1 VKIGETLE
9 RIVLAYSGGLDTSI
23 AIPWLAETFGA
34 EVVTVTLDLGH
45 GSELVEIRQRALA
58 LGAVR
63 SHVIDVRDEFIRDY
77 ALPALQAGALY
88 ADRAPMTTALTRP
101 LIARK
106 LVDVA
111 RMEGASAVAHGCAA
125 PHNVTSD
132 DGLRLDAL
140 VSTLDPAAR
149 LIAPTRMWEISRDEA
164 MAFARE
170 RGIPVPASF
179 DGPYKTDANVWG
191 RSTVCSPAQDSWAEV
206 PDEVYALTRSP
217 RDCPDQPAYVEIEFE
232 AGRPIRVNRIEMSP
246 LEMIDSLETIAGLH
260 GVGRIDLM
268 ATRLTG
274 GQSREIYEAPAA
286 VVLHA
291 AHNELEQLVIPSDL
305 EQVAHALGRTYADLI
320 NSGQWFSPTR
330 TAIDAF
336 VAAIQPRVTGSIRLK
351 LFKGDCRVA
360 GRRSPF
366 AQSDGLPPSQAADVR
381 ASRPAA
387 GGTITTHS

>member
-1 VKIGETLE
+1 ME
-9 RIVLAYSGGLDTSI
+9 RIILAYSGGLDASI
-23 AIPWLAETFGA
+23 AIPWLRDTFSA

-63 SHVIDVRDEFIRDY
+63 SHVIDVREEFVRDY
-77 ALPALQAGALY
+77 AIPALQAGALL

-111 RMEGASAVAHGCAA
+111 RMENAKAIAHGSEA
-125 PHNVTSD
+125 TSD

-140 VSTLDPAAR
+140 VSALDPALR
-149 LIAPTRMWEISRDEA
+149 VIVPTRMWEMSREEA
-164 MAFARE
+164 LTFARD
-170 RGIPVPASF
+170 RGIPAPASA
-179 DGPYKTDANVWG
+179 DGRYSTDANVWG
-191 RSTVCSPAQDSWAEV
+191 RSTLCAPAQDPWVEPSE
-206 PDEVYALTRSP
+206 DLYALTRSP
-217 RDCPDQPAYVEIEFE
+217 RDCPDQPAYVEIEFA
-232 AGRPIRVNRIEMSP
+232 AGKPIRVNNIEMLP
-246 LEMIDSLETIAGLH
+246 LEMIESLETIAGLH
-260 GVGRIDLM
+260 GVGRVDLV
-268 ATRLTG
+268 AARLTG
-274 GQSREIYEAPAA
+274 GQAREVYEAPAA

-291 AHNELEQLVIPSDL
+291 AHKELQQLVMPSDL

-320 NSGQWFSPTR
+320 NGGQWFSPTR

-336 VAAIQPRVTGSIRLK
+336 VAAIQPRVTGAIRLK

-366 AQSDGLPPSQAADVR
+366 APDAASSSSDANARSARSADV
-381 ASRPAA
+381 
-387 GGTITTHS
+387 TIHS

>member
-1 VKIGETLE
+1 MAFRVAGVSVPGPSDVLGAAQAAAGWSAKAVETAVSLPE
-9 RIVLAYSGGLDTSI
+9 R
-23 AIPWLAETFGA
+23 
-34 EVVTVTLDLGH
+34 
-45 GSELVEIRQRALA
+45 RQRALA

-63 SHVIDVRDEFIRDY
+63 AHVIDVRDEFVRDY
-77 ALPALQAGALY
+77 AFPALQAGALY

-111 RMEGASAVAHGCAA
+111 RMENATAVAHGCAA
-125 PHNVTSD
+125 ASD

-140 VSTLDPAAR
+140 IAALNPAAR
-149 LIAPTRMWEISRDEA
+149 VIVPTRMWEMTRDEA
-164 MAFARE
+164 VAFANE
-170 RGIPVPASF
+170 KEIPVPASL

-191 RSTVCSPAQDSWAEV
+191 RSTVCSPAHDSWAE
-206 PDEVYALTRSP
+206 PGEEIYGLTRSP
-217 RDCPDQPAYVEIEFE
+217 GDCPAQPAYVDIEFE
-232 AGRPIRVNRIEMSP
+232 GGRPLRVNSIELSP
-246 LEMIDSLETIAGLH
+246 LEMIESLETIAGLH

-291 AHNELEQLVIPSDL
+291 AHKELEQLVIPSDL
-305 EQVAHALGRTYADLI
+305 EQVAHALGRTYVDLI
-320 NSGQWFSPTR
+320 NGGQWFSPTR
-330 TAIDAF
+330 AAIDAF
-336 VAAIQPRVTGSIRLK
+336 VAAIQPRVTGAIRLK

-366 AQSDGLPPSQAADVR
+366 AQAEPSSLSSDVR

-387 GGTITTHS
+387 GGTIKLHS

>member
-1 VKIGETLE
+1 ME
-9 RIVLAYSGGLDTSI
+9 RIILAYSGGLDASV
-23 AIPWLAETFGA
+23 AIPWLRDTFSA

-63 SHVIDVRDEFIRDY
+63 SHVIDVREEFVRDY
-77 ALPALQAGALY
+77 ALPALQAGALL

-111 RMEGASAVAHGCAA
+111 RMENAKAVAHGSEA
-125 PHNVTSD
+125 TSD

-140 VSTLDPAAR
+140 VAALDPAMR
-149 LIAPTRMWEISRDEA
+149 VIVPTRMWEMSREEA
-164 MAFARE
+164 LTFARD
-170 RGIPVPASF
+170 RGIPAPSSA
-179 DGPYKTDANVWG
+179 DGRYSTDANVWG
-191 RSTVCSPAQDSWAEV
+191 RSTLCSPAQDPWVEPSE
-206 PDEVYALTRSP
+206 DLYALTRSP
-217 RDCPDQPAYVEIEFE
+217 RDCPDQPAYVEIEFA
-232 AGRPIRVNRIEMSP
+232 AGKPIRVNSIEMLP
-246 LEMIDSLETIAGLH
+246 LEMIESLETIAGLH
-260 GVGRIDLM
+260 GVGRVDLV
-268 ATRLTG
+268 AARLTG
-274 GQSREIYEAPAA
+274 GQAREIYEAPAA

-291 AHNELEQLVIPSDL
+291 AHKELQQLVMPSDL

-320 NSGQWFSPTR
+320 NGGQWFSPTR

-336 VAAIQPRVTGSIRLK
+336 VAAIQPRVTGAIRLK

-366 AQSDGLPPSQAADVR
+366 APDVASSSSPAADAR
-381 ASRPAA
+381 AARSADI
-387 GGTITTHS
+387 TIHS